1 MNQSS
6 FISEMGRKSILKHL
20 ENESIKI
27 IKNEQK
33 KSKKCLAK
41 MKNIFPSD
49 FFWCL
54 INYYRFHCFI
64 KNYGEWIKNLIVF

>member
-49 FFWCL
+49 FF
-54 INYYRFHCFI
+54 
-64 KNYGEWIKNLIVF
+64 